1 MSDIRSRSL
10 PPKETSLEIP
20 LTAVQ
25 QQQQPEHWD
34 EKRYQSQS
42 TINMLDMLIS
52 FVLGTSCLV
61 FIVVLCYLIAI
72 TQKGFHLLPNS
83 GEEPEL
89 RPEIVAM
96 ITMEAV
102 VVGLSCLLFK
112 TRKMPEGKV
121 VVFMIA
127 ISVNNLLLGFALNTV
142 FRTILKG
149 VS

>member
-20 LTAVQ
+20 LTAV

-52 FVLGTSCLV
+52 FVLGASCLV

-121 VVFMIA
+121 VVFMIT